1 MMLRKLF
8 HSFIHAARGLH
19 LAFRTQQN
27 LRIHLLTFVLVLI
40 GGFICTLNLVEWML
54 ILGCSC
60 LVLTA
65 ELLNTAIEEL
75 CNKLHPEKDSQIG
88 KVKDI
93 AAAAVLVT
101 AIFAFIIGLLI
112 FGNKLISQQ

>member
-27 LRIHLLTFVLVLI
+27 LRIHLLAFVFVLI
-40 GGFICTLNLVEWML
+40 GGFICTLNLVEW
-54 ILGCSC
+54 
-60 LVLTA
+60 
-65 ELLNTAIEEL
+65 NTAIEEL
-75 CNKLHPEKDSQIG
+75 CNKLHPEKYSQIG